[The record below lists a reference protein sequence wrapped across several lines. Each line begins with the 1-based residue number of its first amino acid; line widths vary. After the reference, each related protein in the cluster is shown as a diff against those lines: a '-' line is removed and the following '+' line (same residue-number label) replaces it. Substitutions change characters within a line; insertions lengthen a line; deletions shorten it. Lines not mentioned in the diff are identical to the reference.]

1 MENRKSLHERLREN
15 NLTFVWLIGLLN
27 QAGLKVDKMQMSSA
41 IHGTLTKP
49 KTDSIMF
56 LSHLILDAYEQFV
69 SKVKTIKG

>member
-41 IHGTLTKP
+41 VHGTLTAP
-49 KTDSIMF
+49 KTKSILA

-69 SKVKTIKG
+69 NQVKEIKE

>member
-41 IHGTLTKP
+41 VHGTLTKP

-56 LSHLILDAYEQFV
+56 LSHRILDAYEQFV

>member
-15 NLTFVWLIGLLN
+15 NLSFVWLIGLLN